1 MPISERMDTVRS
13 GKPLRIAFIGHKRI
27 PGRES
32 GIEVALEQITR
43 LLVKK
48 GHKVDAYNR
57 AKKGY
62 EKIKDFDGVKIIT
75 IPTISNKSL
84 DAPVYSF
91 FAAIRSLFGGYD
103 VVHYHA
109 EGPCM
114 MLWLNKL
121 FGQRVVV
128 TIHGLDWQRAKW
140 NRLASEMILFG
151 ERCAVKYADEVIVLS
166 RNVQQ
171 YFKDTYNRETRY
183 IPNGV
188 VEPTLRDDAY
198 IRSTWDLQ
206 KDEYILFL
214 GRIVP
219 EKGVH
224 YLIDAYKTISTNKKL
239 VIAGGSSHTD
249 EYYES
254 LKRRAAGDNRIVF
267 TGFIEGI
274 GLESLYSNA
283 YFYVLPSD
291 VEGMPISL
299 LEAMSYGNC
308 CLTSNIPECTEVLNG
323 NSISFA
329 KSNIED
335 LKNKMSELLFHNE
348 ATIKEFRRKSLERA
362 KEYDWNNVAKKTEE
376 LYWCKI

>member
-1 MPISERMDTVRS
+1 MANDKVESIKKKR
-13 GKPLRIAFIGHKRI
+13 KPLRIAFIGHKRI

-43 LLVKK
+43 ILVKN
-48 GHKVDAYNR
+48 GNKVDAYNR
-57 AKKGY
+57 AKKEY
-62 EKIKDFDGVKIIT
+62 KKVKNFDGVRVIT
-75 IPTISNKSL
+75 IPTIDNKSL

-91 FAAIRSLFGGYD
+91 FAAIRALFGRYD
-103 VVHYHA
+103 AVHYHA

-140 NRLASEMILFG
+140 NRLASGIILFG
-151 ERCAVKYADEVIVLS
+151 EKCAAKYADEVIVLS
-166 RNVQQ
+166 YNVQQ
-171 YFKDTYNRETRY
+171 YFRDTYKRETVY

-188 VEPTLRDDAY
+188 CEPTIRDDTF
-198 IRSTWDLQ
+198 IRSTWGLK
-206 KDEYILFL
+206 KDGYILFL

-219 EKGVH
+219 EKGLH
-224 YLIDAYKTISTNKKL
+224 YLIDAYKNISTDKKL

-254 LKRRAAGDNRIVF
+254 LKKRAADDYRVIF
-267 TGFIEGI
+267 TGFIEGV
-274 GLESLYSNA
+274 GLESLYSNT

-299 LEAMSYGNC
+299 LEAMSFGNC
-308 CLTSNIPECTEVLNG
+308 CLTSDIPECTEVFEASG
-323 NSISFA
+323 ITFT
-329 KSNIED
+329 KGNIES
-335 LKNKMSELLFHNE
+335 LKYEIIKLLSEYKLVVKYRQL
-348 ATIKEFRRKSLERA
+348 SLE
-362 KEYDWNNVAKKTEE
+362 KVKKYNWNDVVEKTTL
-376 LYWCKI
+376 LYIGNK

>member
-1 MPISERMDTVRS
+1 MLNTEKKDTVTS

-57 AKKGY
+57 AKKGH
-62 EKIKDFDGVKIIT
+62 EKVTDFDGVRIIT
-75 IPTISNKSL
+75 IPTINNKSL

-140 NRLASEMILFG
+140 NRLASGIILFG
-151 ERCAVKYADEVIVLS
+151 EKCAAKYADEVIVLS

-171 YFKDTYNRETRY
+171 YFQDRYRRRTVY

-188 VEPTLRDDAY
+188 CEPTIRDDSY
-198 IRSTWDLQ
+198 ISSTWGLH

-224 YLIDAYKTISTNKKL
+224 YLIDAFKAIKTGKKL

-254 LKRRAAGDNRIVF
+254 LKKRAIGDDRIVF
-267 TGFIEGI
+267 TGFIEGV

-323 NSISFA
+323 ESISFE
-329 KSNIED
+329 KSSVGD
-335 LKNKMSELLFHNE
+335 LQNKIIELLSHQDIVND
-348 ATIKEFRRKSLERA
+348 FRSKARERA
-362 KEYDWNNVAKKTEE
+362 KGYNWDNVVKMTAK
-376 LYWCKI
+376 LYCT

>member
-1 MPISERMDTVRS
+1 MFNGKKKDIVN
-13 GKPLRIAFIGHKRI
+13 GKKPLRIAFIGHKRI

-43 LLVKK
+43 HLVNK

-62 EKIKDFDGVKIIT
+62 EKVNDFDGVRIIT
-75 IPTISNKSL
+75 IPTINNKSL

-140 NRLASEMILFG
+140 NRLASSMILFG
-151 ERCAVKYADEVIVLS
+151 ERCAAKYADEVIVLS

-188 VEPTLRDDAY
+188 VEPTLRDDTF
-198 IRSTWDLQ
+198 IRSKWGLN
-206 KDEYILFL
+206 KDGYVLFL

-224 YLIDAYKTISTNKKL
+224 YLIDAFKKICTNTKL

-254 LKRRAAGDNRIVF
+254 LKRRADGDNRIIF

-308 CLTSNIPECTEVLNG
+308 CLTSDIPECIEVLNG
-323 NSISFA
+323 ISFKKGDMNDLQNKINVLLQNPEIVNINKQVA
-329 KSNIED
+329 KNRS
-335 LKNKMSELLFHNE
+335 
-348 ATIKEFRRKSLERA
+348 KEFNWE
-362 KEYDWNNVAKKTEE
+362 NVVSKTEE
-376 LYWCKI
+376 IYN

>member
-1 MPISERMDTVRS
+1 MPITESMDTVTS

-43 LLVKK
+43 LLVKR

-62 EKIKDFDGVKIIT
+62 EKVKDFDGVKIIT
-75 IPTISNKSL
+75 IPTINNKSL

-91 FAAIRSLFGGYD
+91 FSAIRSLFGGYD

-151 ERCAVKYADEVIVLS
+151 ERCAVKYADEIIVLS
-166 RNVQQ
+166 SNVQQ

-188 VEPTLRDDAY
+188 VEPTLRDDTY
-198 IRSTWDLQ
+198 ICSTWGLN
-206 KDEYILFL
+206 KDGYILFL

-224 YLIDAYKTISTNKKL
+224 YLIDAFKKISTDKKL

-254 LKRRAAGDNRIVF
+254 LKKQAVGDNRIVF

-308 CLTSNIPECTEVLNG
+308 CLTSDIPECTEVLNG
-323 NSISFA
+323 DSMTFK
-329 KSNIED
+329 KSSVEDLQNKIKKLLLNLAMVND
-335 LKNKMSELLFHNE
+335 LKNK
-348 ATIKEFRRKSLERA
+348 ARERS
-362 KEYDWNNVAKKTEE
+362 KEYNWGNVVEMTSR
-376 LYWCKI
+376 LYYK

>member
-1 MPISERMDTVRS
+1 M
-13 GKPLRIAFIGHKRI
+13 KKNKLHIAFIGHKRI

-43 LLVKK
+43 HLVNK

-62 EKIKDFDGVKIIT
+62 EKVNDFDGVRIIT
-75 IPTISNKSL
+75 IPTINNKSL

-140 NRLASEMILFG
+140 NRLASSMILFG
-151 ERCAVKYADEVIVLS
+151 ERCAAKYADEVIVLS

-188 VEPTLRDDAY
+188 VEPTLRDDTF
-198 IRSTWDLQ
+198 IRSKWGLN
-206 KDEYILFL
+206 KDGYVLFL

-224 YLIDAYKTISTNKKL
+224 YLIDAFKKISTNTKL

-254 LKRRAAGDNRIVF
+254 LKRRADGDNRIIF

-308 CLTSNIPECTEVLNG
+308 CLTSDIPECTEVLNG
-323 NSISFA
+323 CSMTFN

-335 LKNKMSELLFHNE
+335 LQKKIQQLLLHQ
-348 ATIKEFRRKSLERA
+348 ATVNDFKIKAQKRS
-362 KEYDWNNVAKKTEE
+362 KEYNWDNVVEMTSR
-376 LYWCKI
+376 LYYN